1 MNFAIVCLYGVCLGV
16 TRKERERKKKKQQVE
31 VAQEAFVGSSEDVV
45 DQFNVIMQEGQESH
59 LLASLSDRL
68 PPPGF

>member
-1 MNFAIVCLYGVCLGV
+1 M
-16 TRKERERKKKKQQVE
+16 
-31 VAQEAFVGSSEDVV
+31 AQEAFVGSSEDVV

-68 PPPGF
+68 PPQVFDLDPNFGRIF